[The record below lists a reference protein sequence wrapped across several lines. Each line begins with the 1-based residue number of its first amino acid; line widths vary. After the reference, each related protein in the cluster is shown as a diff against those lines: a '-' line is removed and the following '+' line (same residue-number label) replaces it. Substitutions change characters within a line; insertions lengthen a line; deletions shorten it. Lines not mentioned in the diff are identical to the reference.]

1 MRAITLFPFVD
12 QSSSRGLEKSGENIP
27 PIPEVMR
34 AHTLNFKPNFKF
46 SSSIFFLG
54 GGTLSQFGCAFAS
67 HVQSLQRVQNFEG
80 TSPRKG
86 RNIVSRTMSTWEGQY
101 ARQ

>member
-1 MRAITLFPFVD
+1 MRAITFFPFVD

-27 PIPEVMR
+27 TIPEVMR

-46 SSSIFFLG
+46 SSSIFIL

-67 HVQSLQRVQNFEG
+67 HVQSL
-80 TSPRKG
+80 
-86 RNIVSRTMSTWEGQY
+86 
-101 ARQ
+101 